1 MSPRTP
7 KDADRAPDATLATD
21 PDPER
26 SAAESR
32 RPGRVPGRVVVA
44 VAFLLAIGLLLLLAP
59 GAQAQSG
66 NDVAKNLG
74 DLLRGYAAQF
84 YGGVIAIVS
93 LIFLINRRY
102 VELMTFLIASVV
114 VGWMVFSPDAIAK
127 AARAIGRQVLG

>member
-1 MSPRTP
+1 MSSRTTENSDP
-7 KDADRAPDATLATD
+7 VPDAVA
-21 PDPER
+21 EVG
-26 SAAESR
+26 ESR
-32 RPGRVPGRVVVA
+32 SGFWGARRVVVV
-44 VAFLLAIGLLLLLAP
+44 VAFVLGVGLLLVLAP
-59 GAQAQSG
+59 GALAQSG

-102 VELMTFLIASVV
+102 VELMSFLIAAVV

>member
-1 MSPRTP
+1 MSRGKTP
-7 KDADRAPDATLATD
+7 HAAPGAGTDAQTV
-21 PDPER
+21 
-26 SAAESR
+26 ESKR
-32 RPGRVPGRVVVA
+32 RRGVSGGVVVA
-44 VAFLLAIGLLLLLAP
+44 LVFLVSIGVLLVLAP
-59 GAQAQSG
+59 GALAASG

-102 VELMTFLIASVV
+102 VELMSFLIAAVV

>member
-1 MSPRTP
+1 MSPHKT
-7 KDADRAPDATLATD
+7 KHATADQPATTSV
-21 PDPER
+21 PR
-26 SAAESR
+26 GGR
-32 RPGRVPGRVVVA
+32 RVSGRVVVA
-44 VAFLLAIGLLLLLAP
+44 LAFLAAVLLLLLLVAP
-59 GAQAQSG
+59 GALAQQSG

-102 VELMTFLIASVV
+102 IELMTFLVAAVV

>member
-1 MSPRTP
+1 MSPRTR
-7 KDADRAPDATLATD
+7 KDEGRTSGAARGADPNS
-21 PDPER
+21 ER
-26 SAAESR
+26 SVVESR
-32 RPGRVPGRVVVA
+32 GVWQVSGRVVVA
-44 VAFLLAIGLLLLLAP
+44 LAFLLAVGLLLLLAP
-59 GAQAQSG
+59 GALAQSG

-102 VELMTFLIASVV
+102 VELMTFLIAAVV

>member
-1 MSPRTP
+1 MSPRTT
-7 KDADRAPDATLATD
+7 KDADRAPGATSA
-21 PDPER
+21 PDPAVER
-26 SAAESR
+26 GAAETR
-32 RPGRVPGRVVVA
+32 RRWEVPGRVIVA
-44 VAFLLAIGLLLLLAP
+44 VAFLLAVGLLLLFAP
-59 GAQAQSG
+59 GALAQSG

-102 VELMTFLIASVV
+102 VELMTFLIAAVV

>member
-1 MSPRTP
+1 MSPQTTNT
-7 KDADRAPDATLATD
+7 DAVLTTKSGGPRVGLRP
-21 PDPER
+21 
-26 SAAESR
+26 SR
-32 RPGRVPGRVVVA
+32 RAVVA
-44 VAFLLAIGLLLLLAP
+44 VAFLVAVGLVLLLAP
-59 GAQAQSG
+59 GALAQSG
-66 NDVAKNLG
+66 NDVAKNLA

-102 VELMTFLIASVV
+102 VELMTFLIAAVV

>member
-1 MSPRTP
+1 MSPRTT
-7 KDADRAPDATLATD
+7 KDADRTPGATPTADAD
-21 PDPER
+21 VER
-26 SAAESR
+26 GAAESR
-32 RPGRVPGRVVVA
+32 HLGPVPGRVVVA
-44 VAFLLAIGLLLLLAP
+44 AAFLLAVSGLLLLAP
-59 GAQAQSG
+59 GALAQSG

-93 LIFLINRRY
+93 LVFLINRRY
-102 VELMTFLIASVV
+102 VELMTFLIAAVV

>member
-1 MSPRTP
+1 MSRRTTDLGGAAGTTS
-7 KDADRAPDATLATD
+7 DASPNVASRGT
-21 PDPER
+21 
-26 SAAESR
+26 ESR
-32 RPGRVPGRVVVA
+32 RCRVLSARVIVA
-44 VAFLLAIGLLLLLAP
+44 LVFLLAVGLLLLLAP
-59 GAQAQSG
+59 GALAQSG

-102 VELMTFLIASVV
+102 VEMVTFLIAAVV

>member
-1 MSPRTP
+1 MSPHKT
-7 KDADRAPDATLATD
+7 KHATADQPVTTSVPRGG
-21 PDPER
+21 
-26 SAAESR
+26 R
-32 RPGRVPGRVVVA
+32 RVSGRVVVA
-44 VAFLLAIGLLLLLAP
+44 LAFLAAVVLLLLVAP
-59 GAQAQSG
+59 GALAQQSG

-102 VELMTFLIASVV
+102 IELMTFLVAAVV

>member
-1 MSPRTP
+1 MSPRTTEDTDP
-7 KDADRAPDATLATD
+7 VPDAVAEVGE
-21 PDPER
+21 PR
-26 SAAESR
+26 SGFWVSR
-32 RPGRVPGRVVVA
+32 RVLVA
-44 VAFLLAIGLLLLLAP
+44 LAFLLAVGLLLLLAP
-59 GAQAQSG
+59 GALAQSG

-102 VELMTFLIASVV
+102 VELMSFLVAAVV

-127 AARAIGRQVLG
+127 AARAIGRQVFG